1 MTKAASSI
9 ALMSALALPDP
20 GEGQAAPEWVHIL
33 PASSG
38 KLETVDGRGPYF
50 VTDAQAI
57 IAASMADGEIPIDQD
72 HSIAKAAP
80 NGQPAPARGWITEMA
95 ARADGI
101 WAKVRWTDTG
111 RELVA
116 SQSYRKLSPVIRHK
130 RSGEIVA
137 VREVSLVNRP
147 NLRGLAALNQESTEM
162 LREELAKMLGLDDDA
177 TDEQVLS
184 ALKAKMADKGGETA
198 AQSVLDPIAKA
209 AGLDEGASADAII
222 VAVQAAKAASD
233 EGTDELT
240 SLQARLEELETTAKR
255 GKSEAFIDA
264 AIREGRVGVKAQRDE
279 FISLHMADAGAA
291 EKIIS
296 GLPTITGR
304 TGTDS
309 TPPKS
314 SAAGKAGLTAEQ
326 AHVCSLMGMN
336 PEDYAKSLAEL
347 GEREEA
353 L

>member
-80 NGQPAPARGWITEMA
+80 NGQPAPARGWITEMS
-95 ARADGI
+95 ARPDGI

-184 ALKAKMADKGGETA
+184 ALKSKMAEKGGETA

-209 AGLDEGASADAII
+209 AGLDEGATADAII
-222 VAVQAAKAASD
+222 VAVQSVAAASEESAD
-233 EGTDELT
+233 LVT
-240 SLQARLEELETTAKR
+240 SLQARVESLEKTGKR
-255 GKSEAFIDA
+255 EKAEQFVDA
-264 AIREGRVGVKAQRDE
+264 AIAAGRQGVEKLRED
-279 FISLHMADAGAA
+279 FISMHMENPAQA
-291 EKIIS
+291 EKIINAKA
-296 GLPTITGR
+296 TFTDR
-304 TGTDS
+304 THTTD

-336 PEDYAKSLAEL
+336 LEDYAKSLAEL